1 MADVMGAVG
10 GISSMAGAA
19 VGGGVSFGSG
29 LATSILNTKSAVK
42 EYKYMIALTK
52 AQMRA
57 DKAIAERN
65 ISLTQDEGMRSDVL
79 IGKNAAKIEGAQK
92 ATSAGMG
99 IGGGSVTTANLL
111 EDTRIQSNLDKMAVR
126 YQADLQSW
134 KIQNQLNY
142 DQYASQVR
150 IDQYNYAMKSARHNM
165 KMSIIGSTIGFLF
178 TAGGQLGSAQSAS
191 GFQSILDSAGGQPKP
206 MNNPNVTTSMMNNPA
221 NHAPAGYYQTGG
233 TKVPQ
238 YLSVNS

>member
-79 IGKNAAKIEGAQK
+79 IGKNAAKIEGA
-92 ATSAGMG
+92 
-99 IGGGSVTTANLL
+99 
-111 EDTRIQSNLDKMAVR
+111 
-126 YQADLQSW
+126 
-134 KIQNQLNY
+134 
-142 DQYASQVR
+142 
-150 IDQYNYAMKSARHNM
+150 
-165 KMSIIGSTIGFLF
+165 
-178 TAGGQLGSAQSAS
+178 
-191 GFQSILDSAGGQPKP
+191 
-206 MNNPNVTTSMMNNPA
+206 
-221 NHAPAGYYQTGG
+221 
-233 TKVPQ
+233 
-238 YLSVNS
+238 